1 MLLGVVAVAGEML
14 RMALQ
19 NPADLIWKKDS
30 AVHTANARIRLAK
43 AFKVEVWAE
52 EAEVSKAKVWVH
64 VARALGAET

>member
-1 MLLGVVAVAGEML
+1 LLLVVVAVAGETQ

-19 NPADLIWKKDS
+19 HPADLIWKKDY
-30 AVHTANARIRLAK
+30 AVHTANARIKLAK

-64 VARALGAET
+64 VVRALAAKA